1 MAETTTTPRP
11 DTLTPAQ
18 KAAETRKKAAAK
30 RSATAKKAAQTRAE
44 NAREAN
50 KPKPTAARTRTAAA
64 KDAAETTEA
73 IKSPVMRA
81 GEIAEK
87 AVLVQVGAALI
98 ARERAGDAVDKLRST
113 YSTRK
118 KTETQLRRFER
129 RGSTALKSI
138 ERDAKKTRERIEKDV
153 RSFAKDATSL
163 DLVTARVES
172 AVQSGRSAAT
182 KATSTVQERI
192 TALV

>member
-1 MAETTTTPRP
+1 MAETTATPKP
-11 DTLTPAQ
+11 DTLTPAE
-18 KAAETRKKAAAK
+18 KAAATRKRDAAK
-30 RSATAKKAAQTRAE
+30 RSATAKKAAQTRAA
-44 NAREAN
+44 NVREAN
-50 KPKPTAARTRTAAA
+50 KPKPTASRTRTAAA

-73 IKSPVMRA
+73 LKSPVMRA

-98 ARERAGDAVDKLRST
+98 ARERVTDAVDKVRST

-129 RGSTALKSI
+129 RGTTALKSI
-138 ERDAKKTRERIEKDV
+138 ERDAKKTRDRIEKDI

-163 DLVTARVES
+163 DLVTARVEN
-172 AVQSGRSAAT
+172 AVQSGKTAAT
-182 KATSTVQERI
+182 KATDRI
-192 TALV
+192 VSLV

>member
-18 KAAETRKKAAAK
+18 KAADTRRKAAAK
-30 RSATAKKAAQTRAE
+30 RSATAKKAAQTRAA
-44 NAREAN
+44 NAREAS

-98 ARERAGDAVDKLRST
+98 ARERVGDAVDKLRST

-138 ERDAKKTRERIEKDV
+138 ERDAKKTRDRIEKDV